1 MHLAQNHHQR
11 TQKTGEIGQTEV
23 LILAF
28 RLILPSQIVPR
39 CGKDV
44 RPFHCEFTI
53 VKCRDRLLERV
64 PDATNRQCS

>member
-28 RLILPSQIVPR
+28 LRFSPYYGKKSEAYRGSDSKPEAILQQASA
-39 CGKDV
+39 
-44 RPFHCEFTI
+44 E
-53 VKCRDRLLERV
+53 
-64 PDATNRQCS
+64 